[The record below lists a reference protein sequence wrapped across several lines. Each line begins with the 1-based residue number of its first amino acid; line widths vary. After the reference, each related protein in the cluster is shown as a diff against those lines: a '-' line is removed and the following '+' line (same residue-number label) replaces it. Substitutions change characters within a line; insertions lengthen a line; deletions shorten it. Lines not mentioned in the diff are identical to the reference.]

1 MTSLPIAKTY
11 ILLLLAGL
19 DYLHT
24 GCRVVHTGLYPG
36 KTGPPKPS
44 QKSANIATIR
54 SQTREYHGYDRGG
67 DFMNSQFDQLMH
79 YKIDSTGRVYRCHN
93 DFGPLRK
100 IKSILPKIVDFGLA
114 TRLPDADDCGI
125 YPIQPDHYRAPE
137 VILGCG
143 WRTSADIWNLGT
155 LVRDT

>member
-1 MTSLPIAKTY
+1 LQVLIIFIRGAESSILVCIQAKLAHQNPAKNQLILPRSDLK
-11 ILLLLAGL
+11 LE
-19 DYLHT
+19 
-24 GCRVVHTGLYPG
+24 
-36 KTGPPKPS
+36 
-44 QKSANIATIR
+44 NIMVTI
-54 SQTREYHGYDRGG
+54 EDPAVLG
-67 DFMNSQFDQLMH
+67 DFMNSQFDQPMH
-79 YKIDSTGRVYRCHN
+79 YKIDSTGRPVYRCHN